1 MNNLKLGV
9 EVVSAHDLMPKDSNG
24 AANSFVELHFD
35 HQRFR
40 TTVKNRDLNPY
51 WNESF
56 YFNVS
61 DPASL
66 PEMELEA
73 LVYHQNPANNS
84 KSCLGK
90 VRIAGSSFVNMQDAT
105 VLHYPLEKR
114 GIFSRVRGELG
125 LKVFLT
131 DDPTVRISNPLAE
144 FDNMMST
151 PSEAS
156 NAIRENQYATNNPT
170 RTFQHLPRD
179 NHTMP
184 QQYQQQMQQQQSYY
198 PSGSMPPPPLEVPA
212 RNPYA
217 TGEIRQEQ
225 PQPRILRMFSS
236 SGQQPIDHQL
246 KETSPSL
253 GGGRVVGGRVISSKK
268 PGTYDLVEQMQYLFI
283 QVVKARDL
291 PNMDLTGSLDPYAEI
306 RLGNYRMR
314 TRTFNRN
321 SRPEWD
327 EVFAFPKETV
337 QASMVEVYVKDKDLV
352 RDDFVGLVRFD
363 LNEIPTR
370 VPPDSPLAP
379 EWYRLQSKDGDRTK
393 GEIML
398 AVWIGTQA
406 DEAFPSAYHADSV
419 PLDPSI
425 ASTHIRGKIYPAP
438 RLWYVR
444 VMVIEAQDVFAHE
457 KTRLPEVFVRIR
469 LGHQMLRTKGIQSR
483 NASFQ
488 WKEEHMLVAAEPFED
503 ELIIT
508 TEDRHGANKD
518 EVLGEIS
525 INLSHVPKRGD
536 NRLVRPQWFSLRR
549 NVLVDLEQL
558 KEDPHSSKIHL
569 MVVLD
574 GGYHVL
580 DESTQYSSDLR
591 PTMKQL
597 WKNPVGVLE
606 LGILNIDGLHPMKT
620 RGGHGVCDAY
630 CVAKYSQKWVR
641 TRTMVNS
648 LAPRFHEQYTW
659 DVYDHATVLTI
670 GVFDNC
676 QLGERTET
684 HSDGQMHS
692 YHKDHVIGKVRIR
705 LSTLEA
711 GRVYTHTY
719 PLLVLQGSGVKK
731 MGELHLAIRFTVT
744 SLFNS
749 IYVYT
754 RPLLP
759 KMHYIQPLSMQQQD
773 YLRHQA
779 VQIVAQRLSRAEPPL
794 RREVVDY
801 MLDSHAHLFSMRR
814 SKANFFRLMSVLSG
828 PLAVGRWLSEVCA
841 WKNPVTTVLVHV
853 LHIMLVCYPELILPT
868 IFLYMFLIGLWN
880 FRYRPRYPPHMNTRL
895 SHADNANPDE
905 LDEEFDTFPTSRGM
919 ELVRMRYDRLRS
931 VAGRVQTVVGD
942 VATQGERIQS
952 LLSWR
957 DPRATAMFL
966 LFCIIAAITLYV
978 TPTQVL
984 AVMLGFYLM
993 RHPRFRYKLP
1003 AAPANFFR
1011 RLPARTDSL
1020 L

>member
-1 MNNLKLGV
+1 
-9 EVVSAHDLMPKDSNG
+9 
-24 AANSFVELHFD
+24 
-35 HQRFR
+35 
-40 TTVKNRDLNPY
+40 
-51 WNESF
+51 
-56 YFNVS
+56 
-61 DPASL
+61 
-66 PEMELEA
+66 
-73 LVYHQNPANNS
+73 
-84 KSCLGK
+84 
-90 VRIAGSSFVNMQDAT
+90 MQDAT

-131 DDPTVRISNPLAE
+131 DDPTVRISNPIAE
-144 FDNMMST
+144 FDNMMGT

-156 NAIRENQYATNNPT
+156 NAIRENQQYTTNNQA
-170 RTFQHLPRD
+170 RNFQHLPR
-179 NHTMP
+179 NNQTMP
-184 QQYQQQMQQQQSYY
+184 QQYQQQMNQTQQTQQQQQYY
-198 PSGSMPPPPLEVPA
+198 TSIGSMPPPPLEVPG
-212 RNPYA
+212 RNMYA
-217 TGEIRQEQ
+217 TGDMRQENPQ
-225 PQPRILRMFSS
+225 PQPRIVRMFSS
-236 SGQQPIDHQL
+236 SSQQPIDHQL

-253 GGGRVVGGRVISSKK
+253 GGGRVVGGRVISNKK

-314 TRTFNRN
+314 TRTFNKN

-337 QASMVEVYVKDKDLV
+337 QASMVEVFVKDKDLLV
-352 RDDFVGLVRFD
+352 DDFVGLVRFD

-444 VMVIEAQDVFAHE
+444 VAVIEAQDVFAHE
-457 KTRLPEVFVRIR
+457 RTRLPEVFVRIR
-469 LGHQMLRTKGIQSR
+469 LGHQMIRTKGVQSR
-483 NASFQ
+483 NANFQ
-488 WKEEHMLVAAEPFED
+488 WNEEHMLVAAEPFED
-503 ELIIT
+503 ALIIT

-525 INLSHVPKRGD
+525 INLSQVPKRGD
-536 NRLVRPQWFSLRR
+536 SRLVRPQWFSLRR

-620 RGGHGVCDAY
+620 RDGHGVCDAY

-659 DVYDHATVLTI
+659 EVYDHATVLTI

-676 QLGERTET
+676 QLGDERSTA
-684 HSDGQMHS
+684 HLDGNSHQR
-692 YHKDHVIGKVRIR
+692 DHVIGKVRIR

-711 GRVYTHTY
+711 GRVYTHNY

-749 IYVYT
+749 LYVYT

-759 KMHYIQPLSMQQQD
+759 KMHYIQPLSMQQQE

-779 VQIVAQRLSRAEPPL
+779 VTIVATRLSRAEPPL

-801 MLDSHAHLFSMRR
+801 MLDAHAHLFSMRR

-880 FRYRPRYPPHMNTRL
+880 YRYRPRYPPHMNTRL
-895 SHADNANPDE
+895 SHADGAHPDE

-957 DPRATAMFL
+957 DPRATAVFL
-966 LFCIIAAITLYV
+966 LFCIIAAIILYV

-984 AVMLGFYLM
+984 AVLLGFYLM
-993 RHPRFRYKLP
+993 RHPRFRRKLP
-1003 AAPANFFR
+1003 SAPANFFR
-1011 RLPARTDSL
+1011 RLPAKTDSL